1 MRVVSW
7 ILRIILFLL
16 LLTFALKNMDEV
28 TVRYYFGI
36 EWQAPL
42 ALVIFVFFVAGTVIG
57 VIAGF
62 VGELGRRRR
71 RAQAVEARSPLDPHA

>member
-42 ALVIFVFFVAGTVIG
+42 ALVIFVFFVAG
-57 VIAGF
+57 
-62 VGELGRRRR
+62 
-71 RAQAVEARSPLDPHA
+71 